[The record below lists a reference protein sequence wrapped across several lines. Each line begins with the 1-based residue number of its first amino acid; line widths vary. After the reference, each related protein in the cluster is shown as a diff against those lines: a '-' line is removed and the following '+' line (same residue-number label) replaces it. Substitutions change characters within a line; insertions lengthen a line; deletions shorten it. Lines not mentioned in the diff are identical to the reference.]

1 MSETIATV
9 TPITKKVKPKKTK
22 AKVFKKAPTKKAAPR
37 GKGKQNRLLVTK
49 QPRKDIEV
57 RNEPTRAFSNILFN
71 YRSKKGLTLLDMAKV
86 LKVDA
91 GYVSRL
97 ERGLIE
103 PKLSTALHFMKLV
116 GASVSQL
123 EPAFKAVG

>member
-9 TPITKKVKPKKTK
+9 TPITKKVKSKKP
-22 AKVFKKAPTKKAAPR
+22 KVFKKAPTKKAASR
-37 GKGKQNRLLVTK
+37 GKGKQNRLLTTK